1 MSIKIGTIIGLWNGA
16 APHLFDRLVD
26 LGLSTCQISNWDP
39 TLYERDFDGLVA
51 SIKSQM
57 ESKGVTPSAIWGGY
71 SGRVYWNFTEGP
83 ITLGLIPPEHR
94 HHRIHEL
101 QRAADFAHALGLRA
115 IITHVGFLPESPTDP
130 LFHPVRVA
138 VAAVAEY
145 CKKLGVEFWF
155 ETGQETPVTLL
166 RYIQALGDMGLDNIG
181 INLDPA
187 NLLLYGKGNPVDAL
201 DVFGPY
207 VKSVH
212 AKDGFCPTDPYHL
225 GREVRLGDGLTRYP
239 VFVPK
244 LLGLGFTGDF
254 IIEREISGD
263 EQKRDILHAR
273 DLLRGW
279 MAERG
284 SAGR

>member
-94 HHRIHEL
+94 HHRILEL
-101 QRAADFAHALGLRA
+101 QRAADFAKALGLRA
-115 IITHVGFLPESPTDP
+115 IITHVGFLPESPSDP

-145 CKKLGVEFWF
+145 CKKLGLGFWF

-187 NLLLYGKGNPVDAL
+187 NLLLYGKGNPCDAL
-201 DVFGPY
+201 EVFGKY
-207 VKSVH
+207 VRNIHV
-212 AKDGFCPTDPYHL
+212 KDGMVPTDGVHL
-225 GREVRLGDGLTRYP
+225 GLEKQVGEGMVDFPRFGK
-239 VFVPK
+239 K
-244 LLGLGFTGDF
+244 LLSIGFDGEF
-254 IIEREISGD
+254 IIEREIQEGP
-263 EQKRDILHAR
+263 EQTRDIQETVAN
-273 DLLRGW
+273 LRKWWG
-279 MAERG
+279 EE
-284 SAGR
+284 

>member
-1 MSIKIGTIIGLWNGA
+1 MDIGVITKLLPEQDFIAPVREADLACCQVVCWDMSLCTPAQSRRTRELLDRHGIRLSSFWSGYSGHVEWNFTKGPVTLGIVPPELRA
-16 APHLFDRLVD
+16 RRVAELKRWADFAVD
-26 LGLSTCQISNWDP
+26 LGAPAI
-39 TLYERDFDGLVA
+39 
-51 SIKSQM
+51 
-57 ESKGVTPSAIWGGY
+57 VT
-71 SGRVYWNFTEGP
+71 
-83 ITLGLIPPEHR
+83 HC
-94 HHRIHEL
+94 
-101 QRAADFAHALGLRA
+101 
-115 IITHVGFLPESPTDP
+115 GFLPENMTDP
-130 LFHPVRVA
+130 EFPRVVEA
-138 VAAVAEY
+138 LQDIGGY
-145 CKKLGVEFWF
+145 CRDRGIGFWF

-166 RYIQALGDMGLDNIG
+166 RHILATGLDNLG

-212 AKDGFCPTDPYHL
+212 AKDGYCPTDPYHL

-279 MAERG
+279 MAESG